1 MSQTKKTHHILNFQ
15 NFKIGL
21 IVSLLVQ
28 PFEVIRTSSIMSL
41 KNMNTG
47 FSGTYQVIKQILQLE
62 GLRGFFRGGLLG
74 MGKSTLSAGL
84 FFTGLENAHVIT
96 KEFRNIKYIPANV
109 IDFFNAC
116 CTKAITTFIIN
127 PITVVKTRFEVV
139 GVNEYTSIRHA
150 VESIYQKEGMKGF
163 YKGILTTLMRD
174 VPFSGIQYSS
184 YKFCLDIYKNYLNPS
199 HNPFDSPLL
208 ISFIGAISGVYAVM
222 LTYPFDNL
230 RVRLQCYDMSNLQIK
245 GLFDLIRQIYREEG
259 IKGYYLGYL
268 PRLMKKAASSALTWT
283 LYESVRKDSVIH

>member
-1 MSQTKKTHHILNFQ
+1 
-15 NFKIGL
+15 
-21 IVSLLVQ
+21 
-28 PFEVIRTSSIMSL
+28 MSL